1 MYVVDVFHMALS
13 LGATILDQVP
23 KSQIPALD
31 HQQEDR
37 RADHKSASTLSL
49 PSYMKGFFG
58 YYILHIFH
66 MCIFADEIQGAFVHQ
81 NFISMFVEL
90 SVAV

>member
-1 MYVVDVFHMALS
+1 MVLS

-49 PSYMKGFFG
+49 PSFFG
-58 YYILHIFH
+58 YCILHIFH
-66 MCIFADEIQGAFVHQ
+66 MCIFADKIQGAFVHQ
-81 NFISMFVEL
+81 NFISMFVAL